1 LDRLRSES
9 TILDFETRGEPAT
22 HYTLRFF
29 GKGVWRPDNSQQ
41 TMMRDAHEVRVVLG
55 ASYPRMMPEL
65 TWVSPIFHPNI
76 SASGVVCLGGY
87 GTHWVPSLSL
97 DVLCEMLWDMIR
109 YRNYDVDSPYN
120 REAAM
125 WARSQSTYLL
135 PLDPRPIRDRLAAEA
150 SLPSGRVPGS
160 SLTYSSSPHSEVRIE
175 SAPLGHA
182 PEEIVEAEIVEVLDE
197 DIVFLD

>member
-1 LDRLRSES
+1 
-9 TILDFETRGEPAT
+9 
-22 HYTLRFF
+22 
-29 GKGVWRPDNSQQ
+29 
-41 TMMRDAHEVRVVLG
+41 
-55 ASYPRMMPEL
+55 
-65 TWVSPIFHPNI
+65 
-76 SASGVVCLGGY
+76 
-87 GTHWVPSLSL
+87 
-97 DVLCEMLWDMIR
+97 
-109 YRNYDVDSPYN
+109 VDSPYN